1 MNYKVMLLLFV
12 FPFVSSVMLAQQKI
26 YQVKADSVRIFSN
39 CDTAELIL
47 ENRTRS
53 VLNGV
58 LTNKGNGVTEFRKL
72 LIKINDSTYTIGG
85 DSLKTGVAGNQGDS
99 NSLDWRLQGN
109 TVSGLNILGTLDNF
123 DLPFITNS
131 IERLR
136 ITAGGSVGIGTTT
149 PAEKLDVNGNFRFSG
164 ALLPNNSPGFSG
176 QVLTSR
182 GSNTAPVWLTPAP
195 SLNFANANLI
205 ATGSRQHNGAGF
217 DYNHYNINNYQVAGK
232 NGSSIG
238 ITSFSSQDADK
249 INLSA
254 ADITGLLGGSLHLEI
269 SPEFS
274 TGFRILR
281 EETQLFRVVAQ
292 TGAVQVSYLAGAGN
306 RLIFTDPA
314 GYMIALPNGADNQ
327 VLTMVGGFPRW
338 ATTIG
343 TPGWN
348 LAGNSGL
355 SASNFLGT
363 TDNSS
368 LRLRTNNIERILIDN
383 SGKVGIGTATPA
395 EKLDVAGN
403 IKTIGFI
410 MPTNAAAGYALTSDA
425 NGNASWQ
432 SPGTPSDFNLKENI
446 SLSQFNTG
454 KLLNLPIKDFNYKTD
469 KNKTRYTGLIA
480 QELKMIIPEL
490 VMGKEGNYSIDYIKM
505 MPYLLKAFQDQQL
518 LIEGQQKEIDRL
530 KKMSAAGN
538 NVSPDVL
545 AAMGQLQQQLLQQQE
560 EIKLIKEQVRNK

>member
-1 MNYKVMLLLFV
+1 
-12 FPFVSSVMLAQQKI
+12 
-26 YQVKADSVRIFSN
+26 
-39 CDTAELIL
+39 
-47 ENRTRS
+47 
-53 VLNGV
+53 
-58 LTNKGNGVTEFRKL
+58 
-72 LIKINDSTYTIGG
+72 
-85 DSLKTGVAGNQGDS
+85 
-99 NSLDWRLQGN
+99 
-109 TVSGLNILGTLDNF
+109 
-123 DLPFITNS
+123 
-131 IERLR
+131 
-136 ITAGGSVGIGTTT
+136 
-149 PAEKLDVNGNFRFSG
+149 
-164 ALLPNNSPGFSG
+164 
-176 QVLTSR
+176 
-182 GSNTAPVWLTPAP
+182 
-195 SLNFANANLI
+195 
-205 ATGSRQHNGAGF
+205 
-217 DYNHYNINNYQVAGK
+217 
-232 NGSSIG
+232 
-238 ITSFSSQDADK
+238 
-249 INLSA
+249 
-254 ADITGLLGGSLHLEI
+254 LEI

-327 VLTMVGGFPRW
+327 VLTMIGGFPRW

-395 EKLDVAGN
+395 EKLEVAGN
-403 IKTIGFI
+403 IRTIGFI

-518 LIEGQQKEIDRL
+518 LIEGQQKEIDWL